1 MLVSSA
7 MASET
12 GPFDMERDL
21 WATEDPT
28 KVKYNIIVKKKLE
41 KTMMRIG
48 KEIVVLMNWHT
59 INFDRLRDH

>member
-1 MLVSSA
+1 MLASSA

>member
-1 MLVSSA
+1 MLASSA

-48 KEIVVLMNWHT
+48 KEIVVLMNRHT

>member
-1 MLVSSA
+1 

-28 KVKYNIIVKKKLE
+28 KVKYNIIVKKE
-41 KTMMRIG
+41 RHRSWKTMMRIG

-59 INFDRLRDH
+59 INFDRLRDQ